1 MQYTTKYIR
10 RIREIFLGLIEDLSI
25 EQLNEIPAGFN
36 NNIVWNFG
44 HLITSTTALCYISS
58 GIDRNANNPYLD
70 KYRKGTRPESFIT
83 EEELNDLKRLAF
95 SNLDKI
101 ESDLAANKFQQIQPF
116 ATGTF
121 KYEMH
126 SIEEILTCATAHESL
141 HLGIANAI
149 KKLVTSNYYQQK
161 LSTKLEA

>member
-10 RIREIFLGLIEDLSI
+10 RIRELFIGLIEELSI
-25 EQLNEIPAGFN
+25 DQLNEIPEGFN

-58 GIDRNANNPYLD
+58 GVDKDADNPYFS
-70 KYRKGTRPESFIT
+70 KYRKGTKPEGFVT
-83 EEELNDLKRLAF
+83 AEEVNDLKKLAF
-95 SNLDKI
+95 TNLDKI
-101 ESDLAANKFQQIQPF
+101 ESDLAANKFQQVQPF

-126 SIEEILTCATAHESL
+126 SIEEILTCATAHESF
-141 HLGIANAI
+141 HLGISNAM
-149 KKLVTSNYYQQK
+149 KKLVTSDHYQQ
-161 LSTKLEA
+161 SSVSN